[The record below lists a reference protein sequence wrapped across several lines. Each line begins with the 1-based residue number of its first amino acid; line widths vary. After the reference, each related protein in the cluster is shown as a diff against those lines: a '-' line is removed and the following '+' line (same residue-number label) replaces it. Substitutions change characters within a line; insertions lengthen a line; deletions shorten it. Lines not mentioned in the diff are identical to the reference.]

1 MVVQI
6 CENCNKEFKNKSGL
20 NRHLSNK
27 KPCLK
32 KVITSDEP
40 HTILSTVDVEIN
52 PSRKLTVIDLFC
64 GCGGM
69 SKGLTDAGLHI
80 VGGIDVWDTA
90 IKSYGMNFEHH
101 AICED
106 LTKFPPEKFNENYNK
121 SNVEIDLLVGGPPCF
136 IAGTKVLTYHGYK
149 NIEDVVLEDKLLTHT
164 GNFQNIVNLQRK
176 VYNKELYEIKIKYH
190 SDIIYC
196 TEEHPFYIREKE
208 RIWDN
213 KHRKYM
219 NKFGLPLW
227 KPASKLTK
235 NDYFGMVINTS
246 EIIPEFTIDKIINSS
261 KTERITLKLDK
272 LEYWYM
278 MGYFMGDGWI
288 EETTKKDGRTRNIIK
303 FAINDR
309 DEEEVCRRISNIL
322 PIKVQKCVSGM
333 GKCKKFSCSDIFW
346 FNIFKMF
353 GKYAH
358 GKKIPEWIQDAPIE
372 FIQEFIDGYMKAD
385 GNIKPNGTFRI
396 TTVSY
401 NLSLGLQRLYLKL
414 GYIFGI
420 SKNKRPPTTVIE
432 GRTVNQ
438 RPSYTI
444 DGKKEKTIYS
454 SFIEGN
460 YAWFAPFEI
469 TKKEILEIEVYN
481 FEVEND
487 NSYIVENAI
496 VHNCQGFSIAGKRNQ
511 NDPRNSLFME
521 YVKYLNFYNPKAFIM
536 ENVMGILSMKTENNE
551 SVIDIILSQ
560 LQRNYNCIVCKLY
573 ASDFEVP
580 QNRRRIIIFGLRK
593 NLNILPT
600 EPEIIN
606 KTKNDRNPVKNVLLR
621 REDVEASHYLSP
633 KAITGIINKKQK
645 SLLNKNGFGAQFLDM
660 DKPSYTI
667 PARYWKDGCDALVK
681 YSDTEIRRLTI
692 IELKRIQ
699 TFPDDYIILGSK
711 KDIIMQIGNAVACRF
726 AYHLGIHVIKTLHA

>member
-1 MVVQI
+1 MVI
-6 CENCNKEFKNKSGL
+6 HKCDNCEKEFKQKSSL
-20 NRHLSNK
+20 QRHLLNK
-27 KPCLK
+27 TPCK
-32 KVITSDEP
+32 KSVVQDN
-40 HTILSTVDVEIN
+40 TVKKQTTDIIQDTTG
-52 PSRKLTVIDLFC
+52 RKLNVIDLFC

-69 SKGLTDAGLHI
+69 SKGLTDAGMHI
-80 VGGIDVWDTA
+80 VGGIDVWDKA
-90 IKSYGMNFEHH
+90 INSYSMNFEHN

-106 LTKFPPEKFNENYNK
+106 LTTFPPEKFDELYNK
-121 SNVEIDLLVGGPPCF
+121 SNIDIDLLVGGPPCF
-136 IAGTKVLTYHGYK
+136 LAGTKVLTQNGYA
-149 NIEDVVLEDKLLTHT
+149 NIESVLLEDKLMTHT
-164 GNFQNIVNLQRK
+164 GTFQNIVNLQRK
-176 VYNKELYEIKIKYH
+176 IYHDELYELKLKYH
-190 SDIIYC
+190 YNTINC
-196 TEEHPFYIREKE
+196 TKEHPFYVREKKMN
-208 RIWDN
+208 WNYKLKKYDYSYN
-213 KHRKYM
+213 K
-219 NKFGLPLW
+219 PQW
-227 KPASKLTK
+227 KKANELTH
-235 NDYFGMVINTS
+235 NDYVGMVINTN
-246 EIIPEFTIDKIINSS
+246 EIIPIFLKKYELLQNLDDK
-261 KTERITLKLDK
+261 
-272 LEYWYM
+272 EYWYKI
-278 MGYFMGDGWI
+278 GYYIG
-288 EETTKKDGRTRNIIK
+288 KKWKNENFTEQEYVVG
-303 FAINDR
+303 
-309 DEEEVCRRISNIL
+309 ISGL
-322 PIKVQKCVSGM
+322 
-333 GKCKKFSCSDIFW
+333 
-346 FNIFKMF
+346 F
-353 GKYAH
+353 GKNDCD
-358 GKKIPEWIQDAPIE
+358 KFIPEWVQDAPIE
-372 FIQEFIDGYMKAD
+372 FIQEFINGYTTTNR
-385 GNIKPNGTFRI
+385 NIETE
-396 TTVSY
+396 SY
-401 NLSLGLQRLYLKL
+401 NFALGLQRLYLKL
-414 GYIFGI
+414 EHMVGI
-420 SKNKRPPTTVIE
+420 KKNIKANKVI
-432 GRTVNQ
+432 
-438 RPSYTI
+438 YTI
-444 DGKKEKTIYS
+444 IQTETT
-454 SFIEGN
+454 SFIEDN
-460 YAWFAPFEI
+460 YAWYYISKI
-469 TKKEILEIEVYN
+469 TIGKIVNEVEVYN

-593 NLNILPT
+593 NLNIIPT

-726 AYHLGIHVIKTLHA
+726 AYHLGIHVIKTLRA